1 MRLRRATLRTSSL
14 VTLMGGKLRLT
25 GPPIRAS
32 DLEDK
37 PMPELKL
44 EDLPTT
50 GVLMGIDPGVRSI
63 GVAVSDGLRLI
74 ATPLQVISRG
84 RKLRP
89 ALDLLFEIYHARHCV
104 GLIVGLPLNLD
115 GSSGPRVQAAKAL
128 AHNII
133 QMQDI
138 PLVFQDE
145 RLSSAQAE
153 RVMLDADLSRA
164 RRAEAI
170 DASAAAIILQTAL
183 DRIANLEP

>member
-1 MRLRRATLRTSSL
+1 
-14 VTLMGGKLRLT
+14 
-25 GPPIRAS
+25 
-32 DLEDK
+32 
-37 PMPELKL
+37 MPELKL
-44 EDLPTT
+44 EDLPKT
-50 GVLMGIDPGVRSI
+50 GVLLGIDPGARSI

-74 ATPLQVISRG
+74 ATPLEIVPRG

-89 ALDLLFEIYHARHCV
+89 ALETLFNIYNERDCV
-104 GLIVGLPLNLD
+104 GLIIGLPLNLD
-115 GSSGPRVQAAKAL
+115 GTSGPRVQAAKAL
-128 AHNII
+128 AHNIL
-133 QMQDI
+133 QMQDV

-183 DRIANLEP
+183 DRLANLEP